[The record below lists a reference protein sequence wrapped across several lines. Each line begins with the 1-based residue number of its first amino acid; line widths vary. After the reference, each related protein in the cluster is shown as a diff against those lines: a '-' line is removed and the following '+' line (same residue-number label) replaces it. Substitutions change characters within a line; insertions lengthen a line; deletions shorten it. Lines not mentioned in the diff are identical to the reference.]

1 MKLKLQETGQKTSLK
16 RNSLTK
22 KITKDLSI
30 QVNLNGL
37 SFCIFNRTSNT
48 VEYINTIP
56 FGDKQTPFEILNKLK
71 EELASNTVF
80 SDDFN
85 SVKVIHYNELSTLI
99 PKSLYDEANNAEYI
113 KFNSKILKSDFITSD
128 EIKYKD
134 IVSVYVPYVNINN
147 YIFDTFGEFTYIHAS
162 TIFIDS
168 IFNTELDTEDS
179 LYINIESGSMQV
191 LVTKNKDIKLYNYFE
206 FTTPEDFIYY
216 ILFTCEQELLNPET
230 LNLKLSG
237 AIDKDDDLYLMVYK
251 YIRNVNFMNNHC
263 DFLIK
268 NSF

>member
-16 RNSLTK
+16 RNNLTK

-30 QVNLNGL
+30 QVKLNGL

-99 PKSLYDEANNAEYI
+99 PKALYDEANNAEYL

-128 EIKYKD
+128 EIKSKD

-147 YIFDTFGEFTYIHAS
+147 YIFETFGEFTYIHAS

-230 LNLKLSG
+230 LNIKLSG

-251 YIRNVNFMNNHC
+251 YIRNVSFMNNHY